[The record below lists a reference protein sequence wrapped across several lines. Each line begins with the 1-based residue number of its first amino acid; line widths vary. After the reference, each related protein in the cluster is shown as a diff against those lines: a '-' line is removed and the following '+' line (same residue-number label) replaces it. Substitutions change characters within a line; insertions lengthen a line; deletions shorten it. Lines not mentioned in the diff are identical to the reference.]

1 MSSFKK
7 RLDHLSPAQ
16 LIVVFYFVAVGISIL
31 LLSLPITAKPG
42 VDLSFLDIMFTAV
55 SAISVTGLTVIQI
68 VDSFSTAGIFILIFI
83 LQIGGIGIMTLG
95 TFLWLILG
103 KKIGLKERR
112 LIMTDQNQSNL
123 AGLVKLMKQILYIIL
138 LIELMGA
145 LILGTYFLK
154 YYPNWQDAYL
164 HGIFASVSATT
175 NGGFDITGQSLI
187 PYADDYFV
195 QCVNIIL
202 ITLGAIGF
210 PVLIELKDFLLKK
223 NDQRVRFHF
232 SLYTKLTTVTFF
244 GLMVV
249 GTILILVIEYNRFF
263 DGLSWHKS
271 FFYAFFQSTTTRSGG
286 LSTMDVSQF
295 SEPTLII
302 ICMLMFIGA
311 SPSSVGGGIRTTTF
325 AINVLFLINFARGR
339 SSIKV
344 FRRELDQ
351 TDVTKSLAVTLL
363 ASFMCAGSVIFL
375 SITESSFSMIE
386 ILFEVCSAFGTVG
399 LSMGIT
405 PDLSVVGKILIMCLM
420 FIGRIGLLTF
430 LIILGIKQKETLYNY
445 PKERVIIG

>member
-7 RLDHLSPAQ
+7 RIDLLSPAQ
-16 LIVVFYFVAVGISIL
+16 IIVVFYFVAVAISIL

-123 AGLVKLMKQILYIIL
+123 AGLVNLMKQIMYIIL

-154 YYPNWQDAYL
+154 YYPSWQDAYL

-210 PVLIELKDFLLKK
+210 PVLIELKDFLLKN

-263 DGLSWHKS
+263 DGQSWHKS

-351 TDVTKSLAVTLL
+351 TDVMKSLAVTLL
-363 ASFMCAGSVIFL
+363 ASFMCAGSVIIL
-375 SITESSFSMIE
+375 SITESFSMIE

-430 LIILGIKQKETLYNY
+430 LIILGIKQKETLYSY

>member
-1 MSSFKK
+1 MSSLKDRIDK
-7 RLDHLSPAQ
+7 LSPAQ
-16 LIVVFYFVAVGISIL
+16 LIVVFYFAAVGISIL
-31 LLSLPITAKPG
+31 LLSLPITAQPG
-42 VDLSFLDIMFTAV
+42 VDLSFIDIMFTAV

-68 VDSFSTAGIFILIFI
+68 VDTFSTAGIFILIFI

-95 TFLWLILG
+95 TFLWLIIG

-123 AGLVKLMKQILYIIL
+123 SGLVNLMKQILLIIL
-138 LIELMGA
+138 LIEAVGA

-154 YYPNWQDAYL
+154 YYPTWQEAYL
-164 HGIFASVSATT
+164 HGLFASVSATT

-195 QCVNIIL
+195 QTVNIIL

-210 PVLIELKDFLLKK
+210 PVLIELKNFLMNN
-223 NDQRVRFHF
+223 NDKRVRFHF

-244 GLMVV
+244 SLMVV
-249 GTILILVIEYNRFF
+249 GTILILVIEFNRFF
-263 DGLSWHKS
+263 QGLSWHKS

-286 LSTMDVSQF
+286 LATMDVSYF

-325 AINVLFLINFARGR
+325 AINILFLINFARGR
-339 SSIKV
+339 STIKV

-351 TDVTKSLAVTLL
+351 ADVIKSLAVTLL
-363 ASFMCAGSVIFL
+363 ASFMCAGSVVVL
-375 SITESSFSMIE
+375 SITESHSFIE

-405 PDLSVVGKILIMCLM
+405 PDLSLIGKVIIMCLM

-430 LIILGIKQKETLYNY
+430 LVILGIKQKETLYHY
-445 PKERVIIG
+445 PKEKVIIG

>member
-1 MSSFKK
+1 MTSFKK
-7 RLDHLSPAQ
+7 RIDRLSPAQ
-16 LIVVFYFVAVGISIL
+16 IIVAFYFAAVGISVL
-31 LLSLPITAKPG
+31 LLSLPITEKPG
-42 VDLSFLDIMFTAV
+42 VDLSFLDIIFTAV

-68 VDSFSTAGIFILIFI
+68 ADSFSTAGIFILIFI

-95 TFLWLILG
+95 TFLWLIIG

-123 AGLVKLMKQILYIIL
+123 SGLVNLMKQIMYIIL

-145 LILGTYFLK
+145 IILGTYFLK
-154 YYPNWQDAYL
+154 YYPSWQDAYL

-210 PVLIELKDFLLKK
+210 PVLIELKDFLMNNNQK
-223 NDQRVRFHF
+223 RFHF
-232 SLYTKLTTVTFF
+232 SLYTKLTSVTFF

-249 GTILILVIEYNRFF
+249 GTILILVIEFNRFF
-263 DGLSWHKS
+263 EDLSWHKS

-286 LSTMDVSQF
+286 LATMDVSQF

-302 ICMLMFIGA
+302 ICMMMFIGA

-339 SSIKV
+339 STIKV

-351 TDVTKSLAVTLL
+351 TDVMKSLAVTLL

-375 SITESSFSMIE
+375 SITETFSLIG

-405 PDLSVVGKILIMCLM
+405 PDLSIFGKIVIMALM

-430 LIILGIKQKETLYNY
+430 LVILGIKQKDTLYHY

>member
-1 MSSFKK
+1 MSSYKK
-7 RLDHLSPAQ
+7 GIDQLSPAQ
-16 LIVVFYFVAVGISIL
+16 IIVVFYVAAVGFSIL

-68 VDSFSTAGIFILIFI
+68 ADSFSTAGIFILIFI

-95 TFLWLILG
+95 TFLWLVLG

-123 AGLVKLMKQILYIIL
+123 SGLVNLMKQIMYIIL

-154 YYPNWQDAYL
+154 YYPTWQDAYL

-187 PYADDYFV
+187 PYAGDYFV

-210 PVLIELKDFLLKK
+210 PVLIELKDFLLHNNK
-223 NDQRVRFHF
+223 RGRFHF
-232 SLYTKLTTVTFF
+232 SLYTKLTSVTFF
-244 GLMVV
+244 GLLLA
-249 GTILILVIEYNRFF
+249 GTLLILVIEFNRFF
-263 DGLSWHKS
+263 EGMSWHKS

-286 LSTMDVSQF
+286 LATMDVSQF
-295 SEPTLII
+295 SEPALII

-325 AINVLFLINFARGR
+325 AINLLFLINFARGR
-339 SSIKV
+339 STIKV
-344 FRRELDQ
+344 FRRELDN
-351 TDVTKSLAVTLL
+351 TDVIKSLAVTLL

-375 SITESSFSMIE
+375 SITESFSMIE

-405 PDLSVVGKILIMCLM
+405 PDLSVYGKLIIMALM

-430 LIILGIKQKETLYNY
+430 LVILGIKQKETLYNY

>member
-7 RLDHLSPAQ
+7 RIDHLSPAQ
-16 LIVVFYFVAVGISIL
+16 IIVVFYVAAVGIAIL

-55 SAISVTGLTVIQI
+55 SAISVTGLTVIHI
-68 VDSFSTAGIFILIFI
+68 ADSFSTAGIFILIFI

-123 AGLVKLMKQILYIIL
+123 SGLVNLMKQIMYIIL

-154 YYPNWQDAYL
+154 YYPTWQDAYL

-210 PVLIELKDFLLKK
+210 PVLIELKDFLLNTNQK
-223 NDQRVRFHF
+223 VRFHF
-232 SLYTKLTTVTFF
+232 SLYTKLTSVTFF
-244 GLMVV
+244 GLMIV
-249 GTILILVIEYNRFF
+249 GTILILVIEFNRFF

-286 LSTMDVSQF
+286 LATMDVSQF

-325 AINVLFLINFARGR
+325 AINILFLINFARGR
-339 SSIKV
+339 STIKV

-351 TDVTKSLAVTLL
+351 TDIMKSLAVTLL

-375 SITESSFSMIE
+375 SITESLTFIE

-405 PDLSVVGKILIMCLM
+405 GELSVYGKLIIMALM

-430 LIILGIKQKETLYNY
+430 LVILGIKQKETLYNY

>member
-1 MSSFKK
+1 MTSFKK
-7 RLDHLSPAQ
+7 RIDRLSPAQ
-16 LIVVFYFVAVGISIL
+16 IIVAFYFAAVGISVL
-31 LLSLPITAKPG
+31 LLSLPITEKPG
-42 VDLSFLDIMFTAV
+42 VDLSFLDIIFTAV

-68 VDSFSTAGIFILIFI
+68 ADSFSTAGIFILIFI

-95 TFLWLILG
+95 TFLWLIIG

-123 AGLVKLMKQILYIIL
+123 SGLVNLMKQIMYIIL

-145 LILGTYFLK
+145 IILGTYFLK
-154 YYPNWQDAYL
+154 YYPSWQDAYL

-210 PVLIELKDFLLKK
+210 PVLIELKDFLMNNNQK
-223 NDQRVRFHF
+223 RFHF
-232 SLYTKLTTVTFF
+232 SLYTKLTSVTFF

-249 GTILILVIEYNRFF
+249 GTILILVIEFNRFF
-263 DGLSWHKS
+263 EDLSWHKS

-286 LSTMDVSQF
+286 LATMDVSQF

-302 ICMLMFIGA
+302 ICMMMFIGA

-339 SSIKV
+339 STIKV

-351 TDVTKSLAVTLL
+351 TDVMKSLAVTLL

-375 SITESSFSMIE
+375 SITETFSFIE

-405 PDLSVVGKILIMCLM
+405 PDLSIFGKIVIMALM

-430 LIILGIKQKETLYNY
+430 LVILGIKQKETLYHY

>member
-1 MSSFKK
+1 MTSFKK
-7 RLDHLSPAQ
+7 RIDRLSPAQ
-16 LIVVFYFVAVGISIL
+16 IIVAFYFAAVGISVL
-31 LLSLPITAKPG
+31 LLSLPITEKPG
-42 VDLSFLDIMFTAV
+42 VDLSFLDIIFTAV

-68 VDSFSTAGIFILIFI
+68 ADSFSTAGIFILIFI

-95 TFLWLILG
+95 TFLWLIIG

-123 AGLVKLMKQILYIIL
+123 SGLVNLMKQIMYIIL

-145 LILGTYFLK
+145 IILGTYFLK
-154 YYPNWQDAYL
+154 YYPSWQDAYL

-210 PVLIELKDFLLKK
+210 PVLIELKDFLMNNNQK
-223 NDQRVRFHF
+223 RFHF
-232 SLYTKLTTVTFF
+232 SLYTKLTSVTFF

-249 GTILILVIEYNRFF
+249 GTILILVIEFNRFF
-263 DGLSWHKS
+263 EGLSWHKS

-286 LSTMDVSQF
+286 LATMDVSQF

-302 ICMLMFIGA
+302 ICMMMFIGA

-339 SSIKV
+339 STIKV

-351 TDVTKSLAVTLL
+351 TDVMKSLAVTLL

-375 SITESSFSMIE
+375 SITENFSFIE

-405 PDLSVVGKILIMCLM
+405 PDLSIFGKIVIMALM

-430 LIILGIKQKETLYNY
+430 LVILGIKQKETLYHY